1 MDLLTTLRTTGAIRE
16 FGPDPVPDVVLAR
29 ILDSARF
36 APNGGNA
43 QSWRVVVVRAPAT
56 RRALRDAYLE
66 GWKRYLAMTVA
77 GLRPWAPVTD
87 PDRESAALAPIEAGE
102 AAPVPMGDFA
112 EHFDEV
118 PALLVLLADLR
129 LLAAVDRDL
138 DRYTFIGGA
147 SVYPFAWSILLAA
160 RAEGLGGVMTT
171 MPIHREGDV
180 KRTLG
185 VPEEF
190 AVAAVIALGRP
201 VHQPTRLRRKPVE
214 EFATFDTFDGPPLAP
229 SEGDRATTRS

>member
-1 MDLLTTLRTTGAIRE
+1 MELLETLRTTAAIRS
-16 FGPDPVPDVVLAR
+16 FLPDPVADDVLAR
-29 ILDSARF
+29 ILDTARF

-43 QSWRVVVVRAPAT
+43 QSWRVVVVKDPE
-56 RRALRDAYLE
+56 RRRRLRDLYLE

-87 PDRESAALAPIEAGE
+87 REREAAALAPIDAGGE
-102 AAPVPMGDFA
+102 APVPLGDFA
-112 EHFDEV
+112 EHLDEV

-160 RAEGLGGVMTT
+160 RAEGLGGVITT
-171 MPIHREGDV
+171 MPVHREDDV
-180 KRTLG
+180 KTLLG
-185 VPEEF
+185 VPDEF
-190 AVAAVIALGRP
+190 AVAAVLALGRP
-201 VHQPTRLRRKPVE
+201 VHQPTRLTRKPVE
-214 EFATFDTFDGPPLAP
+214 SFTTVDSFDGDVL
-229 SEGDRATTRS
+229 SC

>member
-1 MDLLTTLRTTGAIRE
+1 MDLLSTLRTTGAIRA
-16 FGPDPVPDVVLAR
+16 FTDDPVPDDVLAR
-29 ILDSARF
+29 ILDTARF

-43 QSWRVVVVRAPAT
+43 QSWRVVVVKDPE
-56 RRALRDAYLE
+56 RRRRLRDLYLE
-66 GWKRYLAMTVA
+66 GWKRYLAMTMA

-87 PDRESAALAPIEAGE
+87 REREAAALAPVEAGGD
-102 AAPVPMGDFA
+102 APVPLGDFA
-112 EHFDEV
+112 EHLDEV

-160 RAEGLGGVMTT
+160 RAEGLGGVITT
-171 MPIHREGDV
+171 MPVHREGNV
-180 KRTLG
+180 KELLG

-190 AVAAVIALGRP
+190 AVAAVLALGRP
-201 VHQPTRLRRKPVE
+201 VHQPTRLTRRPVD
-214 EFATFDTFDGPPLAP
+214 EFTTVDSFDGDGL
-229 SEGDRATTRS
+229 SC